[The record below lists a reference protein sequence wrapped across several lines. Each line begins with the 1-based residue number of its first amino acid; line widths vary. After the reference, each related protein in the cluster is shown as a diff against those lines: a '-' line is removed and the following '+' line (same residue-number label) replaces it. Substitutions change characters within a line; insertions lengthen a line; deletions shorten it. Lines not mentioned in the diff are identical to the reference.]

1 MQPDDPKTEQEI
13 VAELRLRPDPQPV
26 VRLSR
31 KVLLAGAAGLSLL
44 LSGAVVLAMDSG
56 RSDPAPTE
64 VYSVSGRKPP
74 EALARLPA
82 DYGVPSSGVP
92 QLGPPL
98 PGDLGRPM
106 LSMEAEANGAGAA
119 MIAPRS
125 PKAPDP
131 RVQQRRVE
139 REAAHLSRLFA
150 GEVRA
155 SPSSPGA
162 VAPTGA
168 PEHLA
173 QSVGVSS
180 GDPTRGFLREPVD
193 RRTASMERLQRAPSP
208 FVIQAGAIIPAALV
222 TGIRSDL
229 PGQVTAQVTRN
240 VYDSIT
246 GRTLLIPQGSKL
258 VGAYDSQVAFGQKR
272 VLLAWTRLLLPNGKS
287 LVLEREP
294 AADSQGY
301 AGLEDRVDQH
311 WGELFKGGL
320 LSTVLG
326 VGAQLGASDQ
336 DSDILRALR
345 LGSAD
350 TLNQAGQ
357 QVVARGLSLQPTLT
371 IRPGHAVGVAV
382 TRDLILEPYRE

>member
-1 MQPDDPKTEQEI
+1 MQSDDPKSEQEI
-13 VAELRLRPDPQPV
+13 AAELRLRADPQPV

-31 KVLLAGAAGLSLL
+31 KVLLVGAAGLSLL
-44 LSGAVVLAMDSG
+44 LGGAVVFAMDGG
-56 RSDPAPTE
+56 RSDAAPTE
-64 VYSVSGRKPP
+64 VYAVSDRKPP

-82 DYGVPSSGVP
+82 DYGAPPSGVP

-119 MIAPRS
+119 PAHSS
-125 PKAPDP
+125 PNAPDP
-131 RVQQRRVE
+131 RVQQLRAE
-139 REAAHLSRLFA
+139 REAARLSRLFA

-155 SPSSPGA
+155 SAPPAGPLPS
-162 VAPTGA
+162 TGA
-168 PEHLA
+168 PEHPQPSIA
-173 QSVGVSS
+173 GSS
-180 GDPTRGFLREPVD
+180 GDPKRSFLREPID
-193 RRTASMERLQRAPSP
+193 RRTASVERLQRAPSP

-258 VGAYDSQVAFGQKR
+258 VGAYDSQVAFGQQR

-287 LVLEREP
+287 LVLERQP
-294 AADSQGY
+294 AVDSQGY

-311 WGELFKGGL
+311 WGELFKSGL

-326 VGAQLGASDQ
+326 VGAQLGASDG
-336 DSDILRALR
+336 DGNLIRALR
-345 LGSAD
+345 LGAAD
-350 TLNQAGQ
+350 TLNQAGES
-357 QVVARGLSLQPTLT
+357 VVERGLSVQPTLT
-371 IRPGHAVGVAV
+371 IRPGHTVSVAV
-382 TRDLILEPYRE
+382 TRDLILEPYAE